1 MRTTQQDGRVRDQ
14 LERPEPRPRRLPV
27 DLEALTPIALI
38 VVAIASVGAV
48 VWGSLVAD
56 PDIRVI
62 DFDAGPVTDLSIG
75 HVKPFDDL
83 DFYLVG
89 LADGRVRAVDGR
101 VAATEC
107 HVDWLPDDARGR
119 DANPLGNPGV
129 YSDPCSGATWA
140 MTGDAL
146 TPGAAGLEPLRT
158 FNVEYRTLD
167 DGVQHV
173 FVEVIGRDPALVETP
188 DS

>member
-1 MRTTQQDGRVRDQ
+1 MRTTQQDGRARDQ
-14 LERPEPRPRRLPV
+14 LDRPEPRRRRLPL

-38 VVAIASVGAV
+38 VVAIVSIGAV

-56 PDIRVI
+56 PDIDVI
-62 DFDAGPVTDLSIG
+62 DFDAGPVAELSIG
-75 HVKPFDDL
+75 QVKAFDDL
-83 DFYLVG
+83 NFYLVG

-101 VAATEC
+101 VESNQC
-107 HVDWLPDDARGR
+107 HVEWLPADTRGSE
-119 DANPLGNPGV
+119 ANPLGNPGI

-146 TPGAAGLEPLRT
+146 TPGTAGLEPLRT

-173 FVEVIGRDPALVETP
+173 FVEVIGRDPALAGTP